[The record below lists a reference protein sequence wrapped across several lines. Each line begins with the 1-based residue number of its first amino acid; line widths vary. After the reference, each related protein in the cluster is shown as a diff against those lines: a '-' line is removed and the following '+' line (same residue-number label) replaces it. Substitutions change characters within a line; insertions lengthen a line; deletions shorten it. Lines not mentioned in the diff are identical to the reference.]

1 MSGRNTGLFLP
12 GHVSAESLGDLLRE
26 VPGLDMAAFQ
36 GDEALRVGHG
46 QRDGRSY
53 THVGLRLF
61 EEGGLLLMDQL
72 ALPEDDD
79 IEIFLGCA
87 LSSAYREAVY
97 LFYDEERGAGGH
109 ALFKE
114 GALVSRRVVDGREF
128 DPLMRELSQ
137 ESPLEDLDPSEWIWP
152 LAAQLVEEGAKGVLG
167 AGVCNDDDIAS
178 LIEEAGGIEV
188 RTGPPPAV
196 EPVSQVRARD
206 PMRAGRLRG
215 LLFRIRNRGE

>member
-12 GHVSAESLGDLLRE
+12 GHVSAESLGDLLRA
-26 VPGLDMAAFQ
+26 VPGLDLAAFQ

-46 QRDGRSY
+46 ERDGRPY
-53 THVGLRLF
+53 TYVGLRLF

-79 IEIFLGCA
+79 IELFLGCA
-87 LSSAYREAVY
+87 LSSAHKEAVY

-109 ALFKE
+109 ALFKK
-114 GALVSRRVVDGREF
+114 GALVSRRVVDGRGF
-128 DPLMRELSQ
+128 DPLMRELSE

-167 AGVCNDDDIAS
+167 SGVCNDDDIAS
-178 LIEEAGGIEV
+178 LIEEAGGIEI
-188 RTGPPPAV
+188 RAGPPPAV

-215 LLFRIRNRGE
+215 LLSRIRNRGE